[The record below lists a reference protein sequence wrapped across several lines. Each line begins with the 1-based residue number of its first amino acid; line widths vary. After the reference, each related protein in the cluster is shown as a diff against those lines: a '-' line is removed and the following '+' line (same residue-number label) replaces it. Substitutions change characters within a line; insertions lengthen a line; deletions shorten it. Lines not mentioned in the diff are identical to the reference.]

1 MRQGYLRRPRR
12 PENALTT
19 IDRIP
24 ASARLGPAV
33 AALVAVAVA
42 AAAVALA
49 VSGGSAGERGEGRGE
64 PTDHGW
70 GVGNW
75 PRAGWRPYAD
85 SSPWNTPL
93 PDDPRLHPRSDAIVA
108 RMTASGGPSDL
119 RAGLADTDGD
129 YQHPTYWSTP
139 EDPVFTIHCT
149 RTFGRCEV
157 EGMRVR
163 IPDRARAAAGS
174 DAHLTV
180 VDQRSGWEYD
190 FWEVTSKP
198 SGGGRLEIG
207 FGGRTRID
215 GDGLGSDATAAHFG
229 NLAGIIRAQELAA
242 GRIDHALFVIA
253 DCDSGEWVY
262 PARGVGARCADP
274 RDAPAEGTRFQL
286 GMSPA
291 EIRALGV
298 PRWKRAI
305 LLAMARYGMF
315 VGDTGGTPWDLELE
329 SGSTYTSFGYDDP
342 AVTYARRAGI
352 PPQPD
357 GTYPFDVASGVDWRG
372 RLRVIDPCVTR
383 GTC

>member
-1 MRQGYLRRPRR
+1 MRQGYPRRLRPRPR
-12 PENALTT
+12 ALTT
-19 IDRIP
+19 IDSIP
-24 ASARLGPAV
+24 PLARFGPAV

-42 AAAVALA
+42 GGVVALA
-49 VSGGSAGERGEGRGE
+49 VSGGSAGERRGAQARS
-64 PTDHGW
+64 TDFGW
-70 GVGNW
+70 GVGDW
-75 PRAGWRPYAD
+75 PSAGWRPYAD
-85 SSPWNTPL
+85 DSPWNTAL
-93 PDDPRLHPRSDAIVA
+93 PEDPRLHPRSDAIVA
-108 RMTASGGPSDL
+108 RMTADGGPSDL

-129 YQHPTYWSTP
+129 YQHPTYWSAP
-139 EDPVFTIHCT
+139 DDPVFTVDCT
-149 RTFGRCEV
+149 REFGRCEV

-198 SGGGRLEIG
+198 SGGGRLEVG

-253 DCDSGEWVY
+253 ECDSGEWVY
-262 PARGVGARCADP
+262 PARAAGARCDDP
-274 RDAPAEGTRFQL
+274 RDAPPEGARIQL
-286 GMSPA
+286 DMSPE
-291 EIRALGV
+291 EIDALGV

-305 LLAMARYGMF
+305 LRAMARYGMY
-315 VGDTGGTPWDLELE
+315 VGDTGGSPWDLELE
-329 SGSTYTSFGYDDP
+329 SGSTYTSFGYEDP
-342 AVTYARRAGI
+342 AVAYARRAGI
-352 PPQPD
+352 RPQPD

-372 RLRVIDPCVTR
+372 RLRVIDPCVTER
-383 GTC
+383 TC